1 VVTDDAYVISLL
13 LLLTVADPIVDSAHQ
28 AALRGEIEDTYVA
41 SPAFPKPPAAPG
53 APLRINTGVVYG
65 YFPAGYQLSQ
75 IKGWD
80 ELTHI
85 VWFGPTINSS
95 GTMGSTAGLG
105 GAVYNALRAE
115 TRARGIY
122 LVIGLINFN
131 TQASPNSVSTL
142 LQNKTTAVNTIQKL
156 VTDYD
161 ADGVS
166 LDFEV
171 VPESS
176 KQAYVSFLSAV
187 SETLHAIDPMYNVS
201 SAIPPPTGWKGYD
214 YQGIAEN
221 SDLAIIMAYDYYWK
235 GGPTAGPVTPKNN
248 GTKWGGINL
257 TTSLDSLAT
266 TLGELKSKVV
276 IALPWYGYSWP
287 TTSAS
292 VPGSTTS
299 RPNNPAF
306 APTCASGKNRI
317 TGAGRS
323 YDDASEQPYS
333 VYYDAEGPR
342 QMWLD
347 DAESFAG
354 KMDLVKARNFGGI
367 GMFQLG
373 YEGDAPEF
381 WTAISERYT
390 EIDDAPTAVIVAP
403 TQVVLGSTV
412 TLDGAGSSDPEGLAV
427 SFDWS
432 SSAGVLSATNTANV
446 SLVANTLGAMTVSLT
461 VSDGRLSTTTEQQIE
476 VVAEIKNTAPVTAT
490 TTPAVTPE
498 APSRQSI
505 SASTVTGAKGCQQ
518 AGSASWLWLLTA
530 LLVLRKSRAGGRGK
544 TAKSA

>member
-1 VVTDDAYVISLL
+1 MVTDDAYVISLL